1 MFRTIHKIDIVA
13 LSCVGIV
20 TTVDSIHNGK
30 ATNLVIAVF
39 VLTGMW
45 VMLRAAIDAIIDAL
59 LTVVDDAYDAGKDEK
74 ERRADVLDLAM
85 RRKEGRP

>member
-1 MFRTIHKIDIVA
+1 MFRTIHKIDIAA

-20 TTVDSIHNGK
+20 TSVVSIHNDK

-39 VLTGMW
+39 ILVGMW
-45 VMLRAAIDAIIDAL
+45 VMLRAAIVAITDAL
-59 LTVVDDAYDAGKDEK
+59 LKVVDDAYDAGKEDT